1 VRSRDGI
8 SNDLKGMNEEEE
20 FHGIFHGLEVM
31 VATESP
37 GLPIFEALL
46 LSRVVK

>member
-1 VRSRDGI
+1 MS
-8 SNDLKGMNEEEE
+8 EEEE
-20 FHGIFHGLEVM
+20 KVEYYGLEVM

>member
-1 VRSRDGI
+1 MRSRDGI

-20 FHGIFHGLEVM
+20 KVEFHGLDVM